1 MVPVLGGA
9 VQLGASAHDADLVR
23 HVAAQL
29 GLSADEQH
37 TVAVAARLRHLGA
50 VTFDSV
56 IDLTDDATGA
66 SLARAEVATSAMLCN
81 TQFDD
86 AGAIVATAGGTSSR
100 DGDARDGRVDLLATV
115 VRTLDEFQ
123 TARPGGRDPA
133 GAIGALHARHAD
145 RRVRTV
151 VDALERV
158 VGSRPA

>member
-1 MVPVLGGA
+1 
-9 VQLGASAHDADLVR
+9 
-23 HVAAQL
+23 
-29 GLSADEQH
+29 
-37 TVAVAARLRHLGA
+37 
-50 VTFDSV
+50 
-56 IDLTDDATGA
+56 
-66 SLARAEVATSAMLCN
+66 MLCN

-123 TARPGGRDPA
+123 TRGLA
-133 GAIGALHARHAD
+133 GATRRARSVRYAVRHAD

-158 VGSRPA
+158 VGSRPGLRRRPRGSTRTSSSAPVGTTSS